1 MLVEYLYVSEP
12 KLPLSEHTINTL
24 INNCKSYNQEHDIT
38 GMLVYDGHHFMQV
51 LEGEQAPLFNL
62 VDHIKQDTRHH
73 DFTELFC
80 CPIKQ
85 RNFPQWA
92 MGFADLQQSPQLLS
106 HDLPELIGDLPL
118 TYQVLLQFYK
128 RTIESQ

>member
-12 KLPLSEHTINTL
+12 EQPLPIGTMNTL
-24 INNCKSYNQEHDIT
+24 VDSCQRYNKAHDIT
-38 GMLVYDGHHFMQV
+38 GMLIYDGKRFMQV
-51 LEGEQAPLFNL
+51 LEGEQAPLFEL
-62 VDHIKQDTRHH
+62 IEQIKHDDRHH
-73 DFTELFC
+73 DFIELFC

-106 HDLPELIGDLPL
+106 HDLPSLIGDLPL

-128 RTIESQ
+128 RTIETQ